1 MEVMQ
6 ILWLITSDKFS
17 YFRILHQNYRGPDLE
32 MEAFEEQR
40 LADWNRITEHNKWVL
55 DDGDDDVD
63 DDYGGGDGDD
73 GDWNSNLG
81 KEVFPCWWELS
92 LIIQGGHHQIWFEI
106 LKEYRNLKI
115 SQTKYIVH
123 IEKVFHIINYCIKSL
138 HRDVIWKVKKGIFV
152 QGYDQHIKEFLSR
165 DQHITINRDM
175 INHWSL

>member
-1 MEVMQ
+1 MDVMQ

-55 DDGDDDVD
+55 DDGDDHVD
-63 DDYGGGDGDD
+63 DDYGGGDDDDGD

-92 LIIQGGHHQIWFEI
+92 
-106 LKEYRNLKI
+106 
-115 SQTKYIVH
+115 
-123 IEKVFHIINYCIKSL
+123 
-138 HRDVIWKVKKGIFV
+138 
-152 QGYDQHIKEFLSR
+152 
-165 DQHITINRDM
+165 
-175 INHWSL
+175 

>member
-1 MEVMQ
+1 MDVMQ

-63 DDYGGGDGDD
+63 DDDGGGDGDDVDGD

-115 SQTKYIVH
+115 SQTKYIIH
-123 IEKVFHIINYCIKSL
+123 IQEVFHIINYCIKSL
-138 HRDVIWKVKKGIFV
+138 HRDEIRKVKKGFF
-152 QGYDQHIKEFLSR
+152 QGYDY
-165 DQHITINRDM
+165 HITITRDM
-175 INHWSL
+175 IDHWSP